1 MRFKFIQ
8 FKIKCLVLY
17 TYDSTLST
25 KNLALITIAIALF
38 SCKTPQETQPVVQDI
53 KELVFASG
61 TLQWKNSYNLTA
73 QTDGVLSNISFE
85 VGNKVSKGKILAKI
99 DNSANLVNTET
110 SKEQLAISKENLTDN
125 SPALQQLQQNINFAE
140 TKYKQD
146 KTQAERY
153 LRLFNSQSVAKVE
166 YENYQLAAENSLSN
180 WNALK
185 KQYGVLQQQ
194 AKQNYITTQSQL
206 KNNVVSQRYNSV
218 VVPQNGTVIKKL
230 KTNGDYVRKGD
241 VIATVADADNIELE
255 LNVDESSI
263 GKIKVGQTVFVKL
276 NTNEGKTYNAKIN
289 EIVVA
294 FDDKSQSF
302 ICKATFDESVSTA
315 LYGTQLEANIFIGE
329 KKNALLIPRN
339 LMGYGNKVNV
349 KGKDQN
355 VIVKTGIVSSEYVEV
370 LEGITKND
378 ILLPLKP

>member
-1 MRFKFIQ
+1 MK
-8 FKIKCLVLY
+8 Y
-17 TYDSTLST
+17 
-25 KNLALITIAIALF
+25 NLITTAFLGITLF
-38 SCKTPQETQPVVQDI
+38 SCKTPTETQPVVQDI

-61 TLQWKNSYNLTA
+61 TLEWKNSYNLTA

-99 DNSANLVNTET
+99 DNGGNLINTET
-110 SKEQLAISKENLTDN
+110 SQAQLAISRENLTDN
-125 SPALQQLQQNINFAE
+125 SPVLQQLQQNINFAE

-146 KTQAERY
+146 KMQAERY

-194 AKQNYITTQSQL
+194 AKQSYINAESQL
-206 KNNVVSQRYNSV
+206 KNNVVLQRYNNI

-230 KTNGDYVRKGD
+230 KTNGDFVRKGD
-241 VIATVADADNIELE
+241 IIATVADADKIELE
-255 LNVDESSI
+255 LNVDEKSI

-276 NTNEGKTYNAKIN
+276 NTNESKTYNAKIT

-302 ICKATFDESVSTA
+302 ICKATFDEPVSAA

-355 VIVKTGIVSSEYVEV
+355 VIIKTGIISSEYVEV
-370 LEGITKND
+370 LEGISKED
-378 ILLPLKP
+378 IILPLKP

>member
-1 MRFKFIQ
+1 MKTRFKFIQ
-8 FKIKCLVLY
+8 LK
-17 TYDSTLST
+17 THH
-25 KNLALITIAIALF
+25 LALLTITITLF
-38 SCKTPQETQPVVQDI
+38 SCNKPPETQPVVQDI

-85 VGNKVSKGKILAKI
+85 VGNKIGKGTILAKI
-99 DNSANLVNTET
+99 DNSGNLVNTET

-140 TKYKQD
+140 IKYKQD

-153 LRLFNSQSVAKVE
+153 LRLLNSQSATKVE

-185 KQYGVLQQQ
+185 KQYSVLQQQ
-194 AKQNYITTQSQL
+194 ARQSYINIQSQL
-206 KNNVVSQRYNSV
+206 KNNMVSQRYNSV

-230 KTNGDYVRKGD
+230 KTNGDYIKKGD
-241 VIATVADADNIELE
+241 IIATVADADKIELE

-276 NTNEGKTYNAKIN
+276 NTNEGKTYNAKIT

-302 ICKATFDESVSTA
+302 ICKATFDEPVSAA

-355 VIVKTGIVSSEYVEV
+355 VIIKTGIVSSEYVEV
-370 LEGITKND
+370 LEGITKDD
-378 ILLPLKP
+378 ILLSLKP

>member
-8 FKIKCLVLY
+8 FKIKCLVLD

-61 TLQWKNSYNLTA
+61 TLEWKNSYNLTA

-85 VGNKVSKGKILAKI
+85 VGNKIGKGTILAKI

-110 SKEQLAISKENLTDN
+110 SKEQLVISKENLTDN

-140 TKYKQD
+140 IKYKQD

-206 KNNVVSQRYNSV
+206 KNNVVSQRYNNV

-241 VIATVADADNIELE
+241 IIATVADADKIELE

-263 GKIKVGQTVFVKL
+263 GKIKVGQMVFVKL
-276 NTNEGKTYNAKIN
+276 NTNEGKTYNAKIT

-349 KGKDQN
+349 KDKDQN
-355 VIVKTGIVSSEYVEV
+355 IIIKTGIVSSEYVEV

>member
-1 MRFKFIQ
+1 MTKFVQ
-8 FKIKCLVLY
+8 LK
-17 TYDSTLST
+17 T
-25 KNLALITIAIALF
+25 KHSKTKYLALFTVALLLF
-38 SCKTPQETQPVVQDI
+38 SCKKIPETQPVVQDI

-61 TLQWKNSYNLTA
+61 TLEWKNGYNLTA

-85 VGNKVSKGKILAKI
+85 VGNKVSKGAILAKI
-99 DNSANLVNTET
+99 DNSGNLVNTET
-110 SKEQLAISKENLTDN
+110 AQAQLAISKENLTDN
-125 SPALQQLQQNINFAE
+125 SPVLQQLQQNINFAE

-194 AKQNYITTQSQL
+194 AKQSYINIESQL
-206 KNNVVSQRYNSV
+206 KNNMVSQRYNSV

-230 KTNGDYVRKGD
+230 KTNGDFVRKGD
-241 VIATVADADNIELE
+241 IIATVADADKIELE
-255 LNVDESSI
+255 LNVDEKSI

-276 NTNEGKTYNAKIN
+276 NTNESKTYNAKIT

-294 FDDKSQSF
+294 FDDRSQSF
-302 ICKATFDESVSTA
+302 ICKATFDEPISTA

-355 VIVKTGIVSSEYVEV
+355 MILKTGIVSSEYVEV
-370 LEGITKND
+370 LEGITKDD